1 MNIVKELNQTTKKKN
16 DLYRRENLLVPV
28 HDKGT

>member
-1 MNIVKELNQTTKKKN
+1 MNIVKELNQTTKKN